1 MPERQY
7 DYGCRYEEACMKSLS
22 LICAA
27 LTLTFGSAAAP
38 AFAQDDRYDRSRA
51 GQVADDIARGIE
63 ATADA
68 VGTVTESVYNSVNG
82 VRWRARERFAVNRCL
97 ARVER
102 YGRARVDHVEPH
114 ERRSWRVYGTVG
126 GRSSYGGY
134 PSRSDAARSF
144 RCTVRDDGR
153 VKLKTSRIRR

>member
-1 MPERQY
+1 MR
-7 DYGCRYEEACMKSLS
+7 SLS
-22 LICAA
+22 LVSAA
-27 LTLTFGSAAAP
+27 LALSLGCVTSP
-38 AFAQDDRYDRSRA
+38 ASAQDDRYDRSRA

-114 ERRSWRVYGTVG
+114 ERRSWRVYGTVEARSAY
-126 GRSSYGGY
+126 GRY
-134 PSRSDAARSF
+134 PSRSDAVRSF
-144 RCTVRDDGR
+144 RCTVRDDGW
-153 VKLKTSRIRR
+153 VKLKTSRLRR